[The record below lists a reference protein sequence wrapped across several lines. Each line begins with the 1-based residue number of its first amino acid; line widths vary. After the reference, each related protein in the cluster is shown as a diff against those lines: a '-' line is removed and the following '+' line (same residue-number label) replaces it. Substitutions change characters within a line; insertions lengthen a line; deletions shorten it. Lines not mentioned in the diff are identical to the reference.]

1 MNNDRQIHE
10 FASYKRS
17 ALVRALDRLCQE
29 LELSPSRYDEA
40 RQRYESVGG
49 WLAGSENRFLSVAA
63 VYPQGS
69 IAIGTTVKPLNQ
81 TEFDVDLVC
90 FLPTIGATS
99 SPAVVKA
106 LVGDRLKE
114 HGHYEGMLEEKQRCW
129 RINYANEFHLDITPA
144 ISNEMCVYGGEFVPD
159 KSLRDWKPTNPRGYK
174 SNFERRAALRPR
186 FYTLEKSTKI
196 TADSVDS
203 FPEQEL
209 TKPPLKRLVQL
220 LKRHRDQVF
229 SGKDVRELMPISVI
243 VTTLAANAYEY
254 CVTNHVYVDMYELLC
269 DVIRRMPDSI
279 RRVEVTAQTQY
290 FIDNDATVGE
300 NFAEKWNRDPR
311 LPVAFYN
318 WHKRVLDDLSQ
329 LVQIEGQD
337 VIAEHFIKSYG
348 ATRSQATAA
357 LGSPIVSATAARSN
371 GSLLVVPAFGL
382 TTTIRPGAT
391 QVRPNTFFGD

>member
-10 FASYKRS
+10 FASHKRS

-29 LELSPSRYDEA
+29 LELPTSQYEEA
-40 RQRYESVGG
+40 RERYESVGG
-49 WLAGSENRFLSVAA
+49 WLAGSDDRFLTVAT

-69 IAIGTTVKPLNQ
+69 IALGTTVKPLNQ

-90 FLPTIGATS
+90 FLPTVGATS
-99 SPAVVKA
+99 SPAAVKD
-106 LVGDRLKE
+106 LVGNRLKE
-114 HGHYEGMLEEKQRCW
+114 HGRYEGMLEEKQRCW

-144 ISNEMCVYGGEFVPD
+144 ISNEMCAYGGEFVPD

-174 SNFERRAALRPR
+174 NNFERRAALRPR
-186 FYTLEKSTKI
+186 FYALEGAKI

-203 FPEQEL
+203 FPDQEL

-229 SGKDVRELMPISVI
+229 SGDDTRELMPISVI

-254 CVTNHVYVDMYELLC
+254 CVTNNVYVDMYELLC
-269 DVIRRMPDSI
+269 DVVRRMPDFI
-279 RRVEVTAQTQY
+279 RRIEYGARTEYV
-290 FIDNDATVGE
+290 IDNDATTGE
-300 NFAEKWNRDPR
+300 NFAEKWNRDLR

-318 WHKRVLDDLSQ
+318 WHKRVLDDLSR
-329 LVQIEGQD
+329 LLQIEGQD
-337 VIAEHFIKSYG
+337 VIAEHFVRSYG

-357 LGSPIVSATAARSN
+357 LSSPIAKVSAARAK
-371 GSLLVVPAFGL
+371 GTLLVAPAIGL
-382 TTTIRPGAT
+382 TTAGRPGAT